1 MSDWL
6 KLHRKSLESRV
17 FSDPKLWRL
26 WCWCLLKS
34 NWKRGWYFGCEIQ
47 PGQFAIG
54 REAASEELG
63 VSGSSWYRAMQK
75 LQELG
80 CIKLQANNRFT
91 IVSIVN
97 WQKYQGEVNNKRT
110 TSGQPVD
117 NQRTT
122 GEQLPDTIEE
132 GLKFQEGLEGNNSLS
147 FSRHGKDKR
156 FQECWDKWLAKS
168 TYQNGR
174 SLDSITEQSQLYKL
188 DKYDTEEA
196 IEVVMFCLSLANCKN
211 LLADG
216 QHKKQKPD
224 STESSGSSSGNRGAP
239 KTFAQMRVDNTKA
252 AIERFAN
259 G

>member
-34 NWKRGWYFGCEIQ
+34 NWKRGWYLGCEIQ

-80 CIKLQANNRFT
+80 CIKLQANSRFT

-97 WQKYQGEVNNKRT
+97 WAKYQADANSNRTAGEQRVN
-110 TSGQPVD
+110 S
-117 NQRTT
+117 QRTAS
-122 GEQLPDTIEE
+122 EQQVDTIEE
-132 GLKFQEGLEGNNSLS
+132 GLEGIERKNNSLS
-147 FSRHGKDKR
+147 RHLESERFSVAWDAWKNKQAVNSGRMMDSATEHG
-156 FQECWDKWLAKS
+156 
-168 TYQNGR
+168 
-174 SLDSITEQSQLYKL
+174 QLFL
-188 DKYDTEEA
+188 LEGFATEEA
-196 IEVVMFCLSLANCKN
+196 VAIVEYSVSRTTCRN
-211 LLADG
+211 LILNGD
-216 QHKKQKPD
+216 HKPKAKQ
-224 STESSGSSSGNRGAP
+224 TESSS
-239 KTFAQMRVDNTKA
+239 TKPNSKRA
-252 AIERFAN
+252 ELLEALGVTE
-259 G
+259 